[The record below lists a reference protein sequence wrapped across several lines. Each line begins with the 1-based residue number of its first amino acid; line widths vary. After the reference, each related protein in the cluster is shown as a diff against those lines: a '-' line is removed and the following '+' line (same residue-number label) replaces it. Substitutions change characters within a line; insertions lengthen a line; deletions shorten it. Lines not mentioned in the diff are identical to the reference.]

1 MLVRGDKVPAQDTG
15 CRFCWSDDLADQ
27 LQLTVQI
34 SHVNTGSE
42 IVNIPTNL
50 VVQRLIVARSY
61 EDLMREKYISN
72 VSWTT
77 FEGNFENGQTALNVT
92 PLSKQ
97 TLALIRRFAP
107 LIPKDANLRELSL
120 RARFVLVLG
129 TPEID
134 LHTTLPRAFLRSIRT
149 QDSALKLDVQQEGA
163 KCVK

>member
-1 MLVRGDKVPAQDTG
+1 MMAGNIIEGINKKRIPAAL
-15 CRFCWSDDLADQ
+15 FCSGYFAA
-27 LQLTVQI
+27 V
-34 SHVNTGSE
+34 GF
-42 IVNIPTNL
+42 
-50 VVQRLIVARSY
+50 A
-61 EDLMREKYISN
+61 
-72 VSWTT
+72 

-97 TLALIRRFAP
+97 TLVLIRRFAP

-129 TPEID
+129 TPEMD